1 MDMVEGQVVPA
12 VAVQAGLEMAL
23 TAQEVVDFLS
33 ILVSS
38 EASFT
43 LLVVLV
49 VEVLMVMWL
58 QKAAVGAAATPAAV
72 GATTATMMAAVAVG
86 RTTSDPTKSI
96 LAESTKTTAG

>member
-1 MDMVEGQVVPA
+1 MELPLAVAAEEEERMDMVEGQVVPA

-49 VEVLMVMWL
+49 VEVLMVM
-58 QKAAVGAAATPAAV
+58 
-72 GATTATMMAAVAVG
+72 
-86 RTTSDPTKSI
+86 
-96 LAESTKTTAG
+96 